1 MKRKDNREF
10 DELRKI
16 NVQRDY
22 IKYADGSCLIELGNT
37 RVICT
42 ATVDKN
48 VPLFLRNS
56 GTGWVTSEYSML
68 PRSTQIRIPRDKNSG
83 RTMEIQ
89 RLIGRSLRS
98 VVNLRSLGERTI
110 YIDCDVIQADG
121 GTRVASVVGGF
132 CALLDCLYRLFKGK
146 VISDMCITDFLGAIS
161 VGIWKGKY
169 ILDLNFSEDSEAEV
183 DMNIVMKASGEYI
196 EIQGTGEHGSFSK
209 DDLNSLLDLGKSG
222 IEKIIDAE
230 RNLFKD
236 ILPEVEESIKKI
248 R

>member
-1 MKRKDNREF
+1 MKRIDGRGFE
-10 DELRKI
+10 ELRKI
-16 NVQRDY
+16 NIERNY
-22 IKYADGSCLIELGNT
+22 IKHADGSCLIELGST

-56 GTGWVTSEYSML
+56 GTGWVTSEYGML
-68 PRSTQIRIPRDKNSG
+68 PRSTQVRIPRDKNSG

-98 VVNLRSLGERTI
+98 VVDLRNIGERTI

-121 GTRVASVVGGF
+121 GTRVASIIGGF
-132 CALLDCLYRLFKGK
+132 CAVVDCLHKLFRAGT
-146 VISDMCITDFLGAIS
+146 ISKICVFDLLGAIS

-183 DMNIVMKASGEYI
+183 DMNIVMKSSGEFI
-196 EIQGTGEHGSFSK
+196 ELQGTGEHGSFSK
-209 DDLNSLLDLGKSG
+209 EDLNSLLDLGKSG
-222 IEKIIDAE
+222 IEQIIDIE

-236 ILPEVEESIKKI
+236 VLPNL
-248 R
+248 

>member
-1 MKRKDNREF
+1 MKRIDNRAF
-10 DELRKI
+10 GELRKI
-16 NVQRDY
+16 NIERNY
-22 IKYADGSCLIELGNT
+22 IKHADGSCLIELGST

-56 GTGWVTSEYSML
+56 GTGWVTSEYGML
-68 PRSTQIRIPRDKNSG
+68 PRSTQVRIPRDKNSG

-98 VVNLRSLGERTI
+98 VVDLRNTGERTI

-121 GTRVASVVGGF
+121 GTRVASIIGGF
-132 CALLDCLYRLFKGK
+132 CALCDCLHKLFKAGT
-146 VISDMCITDFLGAIS
+146 ISKMCITDFLGAIS

-183 DMNIVMKASGEYI
+183 DMNIVMKSSGEFI
-196 EIQGTGEHGSFSK
+196 ELQGTGEHGSFSK
-209 DDLNSLLDLGKSG
+209 DDLNALIDLGKAG
-222 IEKIIDAE
+222 IEEIIDIE
-230 RNLFKD
+230 RNLLKD
-236 ILPEVEESIKKI
+236 ILPGL
-248 R
+248 

>member
-1 MKRKDNREF
+1 MKRIDGRGFE
-10 DELRKI
+10 ELRKI
-16 NVQRDY
+16 NIERNY
-22 IKYADGSCLIELGNT
+22 IKHADGSCLIELGLT

-56 GTGWVTSEYSML
+56 GTGWVTSEYGML
-68 PRSTQIRIPRDKNSG
+68 PRSTQVRIPRDKNSG

-98 VVNLRSLGERTI
+98 VVDLRNIGERTI

-121 GTRVASVVGGF
+121 GTRVASIIGGF
-132 CALLDCLYRLFKGK
+132 CAVVDCLHKLFKAGT
-146 VISDMCITDFLGAIS
+146 ISKICVFDFLGAIS

-183 DMNIVMKASGEYI
+183 DMNIVMKSSGEFI
-196 EIQGTGEHGSFSK
+196 ELQGTGEHGSFSK
-209 DDLNSLLDLGKSG
+209 EDLNSLLDLGKSG
-222 IEKIIDAE
+222 IEQIIDTE

-236 ILPEVEESIKKI
+236 VLPNL
-248 R
+248 